1 MEITYL
7 ASHGSTQSN
16 DSNLSP
22 AATVLDIGSGPILL
36 ICDHAS
42 NHVPKHLNDLGLRRD
57 HLDDHIGWDIGASAL
72 TQSLSKH
79 LNAPAVLANFSR
91 LVIDANRAL
100 DAYDLVALNSDGVAI
115 PGNSDLSCDELTA
128 RIDSFHRPFHDS
140 VATLI
145 ETRRGHAPIKAMVAI
160 HSFTSQLSTQKSQ
173 VRPWHVGLLFNH
185 DERLAHAVATQCQDE
200 PDLVIGLNEPYAPT
214 DGVYYTIDR
223 HATAQNM
230 LNLLIEVR
238 NDLLRTAHDIELWA
252 QRLARWITNALE
264 FLWADDTDT
273 IKKMGLLTE

>member
-1 MEITYL
+1 MEITHL
-7 ASHGSTQSN
+7 ASHGLTQSN
-16 DSNLSP
+16 DNHFSA

-42 NHVPKHLNDLGLRRD
+42 NHVPEHLNDLGLIQD
-57 HLDDHIGWDIGASAL
+57 QLDDHIGWDIGASAL

-91 LVIDANRAL
+91 LVIDANRAS
-100 DAYDLVALNSDGVAI
+100 DAHDLVPIKSDGVAI
-115 PGNSDLSCDELTA
+115 PGNMDLTSSDRAA

-140 VATLI
+140 VAALI
-145 ETRRGHAPIKAMVAI
+145 ETRQSHAPIKAMVAI
-160 HSFTSQLSTQKSQ
+160 HSFTPQLSTKKTQA
-173 VRPWHVGLLFNH
+173 RPWHVGLLFH
-185 DERLAHAVATQCQDE
+185 RDERLAHAVATQCQDE

-238 NDLLRTAHDIELWA
+238 NDLLRTAHDIEMWA
-252 QRLARWITNALE
+252 QRLARWISNALE
-264 FLWADDTDT
+264 LLWASDTQT
-273 IKKMGLLTE
+273 TEEIGLLT